1 MPDDLNNARFALRRN
16 KKSQKETTHEKDSVQ
31 GYPLF
36 NVGENIAACSND
48 GDNVDCHI
56 GVIRESNER

>member
-1 MPDDLNNARFALRRN
+1 MPDDLNNACFALRRN

-36 NVGENIAACSND
+36 NVGENIAACWND

-56 GVIRESNER
+56 GVIRESNEK

>member
-1 MPDDLNNARFALRRN
+1 MKNR
-16 KKSQKETTHEKDSVQ
+16 KKKQRMRKISVQ

-36 NVGENIAACSND
+36 NVGENIAACWND

-56 GVIRESNER
+56 GVIRESNEK